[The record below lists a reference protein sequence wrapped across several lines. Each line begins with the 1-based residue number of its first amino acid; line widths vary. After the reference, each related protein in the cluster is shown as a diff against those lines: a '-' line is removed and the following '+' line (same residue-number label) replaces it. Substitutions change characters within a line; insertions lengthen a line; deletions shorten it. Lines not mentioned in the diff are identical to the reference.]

1 VPRIYRGDHT
11 AHIRQRLVGQLRH
24 FAGGVVGAALAAGF
38 NLVLLPVLV
47 GAPGGVL
54 GAVVWV
60 MVLVL
65 AGTGMLGMALTG
77 VQYLLYRR
85 NRAEV
90 DAAGAEVM
98 GELAARMH
106 RRQGRHE
113 P

>member
-1 VPRIYRGDHT
+1 M
-11 AHIRQRLVGQLRH
+11 GQLRH
-24 FAGGVVGAALAAGF
+24 FAVGVVGAALVAGF
-38 NLVLLPVLV
+38 NLVVLPVLV

-54 GAVVWV
+54 GTVVWV
-60 MVLVL
+60 MALVL
-65 AGTGMLGMALTG
+65 AGTGMLGMAVTG

-85 NRAEV
+85 NRAEL

-106 RRQGRHE
+106 RRQGRQA